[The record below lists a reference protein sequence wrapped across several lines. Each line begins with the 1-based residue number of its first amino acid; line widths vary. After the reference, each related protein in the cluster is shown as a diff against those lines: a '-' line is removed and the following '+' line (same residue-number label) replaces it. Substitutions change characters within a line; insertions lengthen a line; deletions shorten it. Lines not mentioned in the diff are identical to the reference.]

1 MMSNQELNSYYPRTV
16 ASQMKRGLENELQ
29 KICEIGKVLCELGNS
44 RREVSYYMNVDE
56 DFIPDVL
63 SCYNHKECH
72 RNCRDTEYG
81 FFLSKRG

>member
-1 MMSNQELNSYYPRTV
+1 MSNQELNSYYPRTV

-29 KICEIGKVLCELGNS
+29 KICEIGKVLRELGNS

-81 FFLSKRG
+81 FFLSARG

>member
-1 MMSNQELNSYYPRTV
+1 MSNQELNSYYPRTV

-29 KICEIGKVLCELGNS
+29 KICEIGKVLRELGNS